1 MNNPPSEQPTTEMD
15 KLLNDPE
22 RKKRFENEYTQLL
35 EGELELANEE
45 SKTFFDLSEVLSG
58 SVARLTEENEKQFH
72 TIKRRNKLIKKLG
85 LQIQSL
91 TEENQILRH
100 ELNGSAVNAGLVKQ
114 VAQQQQ
120 VMKEA
125 VKVLQG
131 VVDIMHGSDGVTGWH
146 LNGDVATWDEFV
158 EFITIHEALTKLKG
172 EQGE

>member
-1 MNNPPSEQPTTEMD
+1 MSDIEMNCKVCGNLYATGCTHGITDSKPTTEEV
-15 KLLNDPE
+15 KGVVE
-22 RKKRFENEYTQLL
+22 RCIEHGGGITGYILRL
-35 EGELELANEE
+35 E
-45 SKTFFDLSEVLSG
+45 D
-58 SVARLTEENEKQFH
+58 RL
-72 TIKRRNKLIKKLG
+72 
-85 LQIQSL
+85 QSL

-100 ELNGSAVNAGLVKQ
+100 ELDGSAVNAGLVKQ